1 MTTDK
6 RRKRQLQ
13 EQTTQWQELAS
24 LKAKYRYAALLHQR
38 SGELEIDD
46 DAEVSLGADGQGAR
60 WRAAGGCCSAGT
72 NQRGH
77 KPAGDILIQS

>member
-6 RRKRQLQ
+6 RQKRQLR
-13 EQTTQWQELAS
+13 ERTTRWQELAS

-46 DAEVSLGADGQGAR
+46 DAEVSLGADGQGAHVQA
-60 WRAAGGCCSAGT
+60 WLWIPKSEIEKGE
-72 NQRGH
+72 
-77 KPAGDILIQS
+77 K